1 MLPEC
6 KIMLNIPFVLNVP
19 FVSFNYT
26 VRMHLKW
33 ISEKSFTLMYRR
45 PNFFQSMALLHLK
58 SHWLERPTL
67 KALIYLGSNFLETN
81 LLQSF
86 DLLFQQPIFSVALP
100 LLDCKDHWRYLR
112 KALIWCSSGQFSP
125 SPLTEKQLIL
135 EAGFGGLHLPKF
147 KFTWSKTLEKF
158 YLFSWCP
165 SLEWILTAKTD
176 DFKGPRCNL

>member
-1 MLPEC
+1 
-6 KIMLNIPFVLNVP
+6 
-19 FVSFNYT
+19 
-26 VRMHLKW
+26 MHLKW
-33 ISEKSFTLMYRR
+33 ISEKSFILMYRR

-86 DLLFQQPIFSVALP
+86 DLLFQQPNFSVALP

-135 EAGFGGLHLPKF
+135 EAGFGGPSFTKVQIQLKQNSRGILFVFPVSFFGIRPDCKNRWFQRSTVQSLICLEF
-147 KFTWSKTLEKF
+147 K
-158 YLFSWCP
+158 
-165 SLEWILTAKTD
+165 SLEENLSRRIIL
-176 DFKGPRCNL
+176 FLES